1 MRLDVRGNPL
11 PLFGE
16 MKHLVIVESPTKAK
30 TIRRFLGRD
39 YDVQSSFGHIRDLP
53 KSKMGIDIEHDFAP
67 QYVIPKD
74 SKEHVTLLKA
84 HAKKADLIYLATDED
99 REGEAISWHLVD
111 ALDIDP
117 KKTKRI
123 VFHEITEGAITH
135 AVENPR
141 TLNQHLVDAQQARRV
156 LDRLVG
162 YELSPLLWNKIQ
174 RGLSAGRVQS
184 VALRLIVER
193 EREIEA
199 FTPKEYWSI
208 EAAFEKQGIAFTAK
222 LIAKD
227 GAPVTKLAIGS
238 EKEASDLLGLLKG
251 SSFGVETITKKE
263 KRRSAAAPFTTSTLQ
278 QESFRKLGYSSKQT
292 MMIAQQ
298 LYEGIELGEEG
309 STGLITYMRT
319 DSLNLSEIALT
330 QAQTVIRDS
339 FGAEYTLAEP
349 RRFKTKSRNAQEAH
363 EAIRPTDLSRTPE
376 SIKSYLDPKQFR
388 VYQLIY
394 RRTIASQMADARL
407 EHTSVDLM
415 NSALTFRAT
424 GNVILFDG
432 FMRAYTEDQDE
443 EAATE
448 TIEQAEDEG
457 EGTLPP
463 LVEDEKLDATSVT
476 PHQHFTQPPAR
487 YSDASIVKKMEELGI
502 GRPSTY
508 ASIISTIIARGY
520 VDKVEK
526 KFQPTDIGKL
536 VNDVLVAHFPTIVDY
551 QFTAQMEEDLDAVSR
566 GEKDWVPVI
575 RAFYTPFHETIEIKN
590 KELNKSDLTQEKTD
604 LLCEKCGNPM
614 LIKMGRFGKFYACSN
629 YPECKTTKPMKEDEA
644 EAAAIVAGKIC
655 PDCQSPMVMK
665 RGRFGPFLGCSR
677 YPDCKHLEPIVKS
690 MGVSCPD
697 CQKGDIVEK
706 KSKRGKLFYACNR
719 YPECTFA
726 MWQKPTG
733 KICPTCNKLL
743 VYGPRETI
751 LCSDKTCGYREEA
764 E

>member
-1 MRLDVRGNPL
+1 
-11 PLFGE
+11 

-30 TIRRFLGRD
+30 TIRRFLGRE

-53 KSKMGIDIEHDFAP
+53 KSKMGIDIEHDFTP

-84 HAKKADLIYLATDED
+84 HAKKADVVYLATDED

-111 ALDIDP
+111 ALEIDP
-117 KKTKRI
+117 QKTKRI

-141 TLNQHLVDAQQARRV
+141 TLDQHLVDAQQARRV

-199 FTPKEYWSI
+199 FTPTEYWSI
-208 EAAFEKQGIAFTAK
+208 EAAFEKGGIHFTAK

-227 GAPVTKLAIGS
+227 GKAVSKLAIGS
-238 EKEASDLLGLLKG
+238 EQDARDLLSLLKG
-251 SSFGVETITKKE
+251 ASFTVAAITTKE
-263 KRRSAAAPFTTSTLQ
+263 KRRTPTAPFTTSTLQ

-319 DSLNLSEIALT
+319 DSLNLSEIALS
-330 QAQTVIRDS
+330 QAQAVIRDAY
-339 FGAEYTLAEP
+339 GAEYVLDEP

-376 SIKSYLDPKQFR
+376 SIKSYLDSKQFR

-394 RRTIASQMADARL
+394 RRTIASQMTDARL
-407 EHTSVDLM
+407 EHTAVDLV
-415 NSALTFRAT
+415 NGALTFRAT

-432 FMRAYTEDQDE
+432 FMRAYTEDKDE
-443 EAATE
+443 ETNTE
-448 TIEQAEDEG
+448 TVEGTDEDG
-457 EGTLPP
+457 EGTLPM
-463 LVEDEKLDATSVT
+463 LTEKEALDATSIT
-476 PHQHFTQPPAR
+476 PHQHFTQPPPR

-566 GEKDWVPVI
+566 GEKEWVPVI

-604 LLCEKCGNPM
+604 LICEKCGNPM
-614 LIKMGRFGKFYACSN
+614 VIKMGRFGKFYACTN

-644 EAAAIVAGKIC
+644 EAAALVAGKIC
-655 PDCQSPMVMK
+655 SACQSPMVLK

-677 YPDCKHLEPIVKS
+677 YPECKHLEPIVKS
-690 MGVSCPD
+690 LGVTCPD

-706 KSKRGKLFYACNR
+706 KSKRGKFFYACNR

-733 KICPTCNKLL
+733 KLCPTCHKLL
-743 VYGPRETI
+743 VFGPKETI
-751 LCSDKTCGYREEA
+751 LCSDKTCGYHEEM